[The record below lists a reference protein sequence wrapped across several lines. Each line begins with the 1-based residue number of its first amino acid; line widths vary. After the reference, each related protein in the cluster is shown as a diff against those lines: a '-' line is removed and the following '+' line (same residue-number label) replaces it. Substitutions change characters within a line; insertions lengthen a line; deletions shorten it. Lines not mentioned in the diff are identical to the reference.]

1 IEAHLARQKLNFADR
16 FEIGSHLALMAMV
29 ARRIGWAVTTPLGYM
44 RAGRFHDQ
52 VDAFPL
58 PFKPFSRT
66 ISLYASADWA
76 GEVPTDVANTM
87 RRLIKT
93 HMIDPALTQ
102 LPWLAGEL
110 RLLDA

>member
-1 IEAHLARQKLNFADR
+1 
-16 FEIGSHLALMAMV
+16 
-29 ARRIGWAVTTPLGYM
+29 M

-76 GEVPTDVANTM
+76 GNVPTDVAHTM
-87 RRLIKT
+87 RRLIQS
-93 HMIDPALTQ
+93 HMIDPALGK
-102 LPWLAGEL
+102 LPWLAGEM
-110 RLLDA
+110 RLLEG